1 MATEWEGTSVFEWLP
16 QAWQA
21 ELVDL
26 ADHYG
31 APLMRGIESSAPEY
45 LRQISSNR
53 QAEVCMVVRRPSGG
67 LLTMSKTFYPADVY
81 RLLTGGVEQDEPILD
96 ALRRETLEETGLATE
111 VVRFLAAVE
120 HRAEA
125 VPCFASFAFLV
136 HETGGTL
143 GALDPHER
151 VLGYRD
157 VAMAELPA
165 IIAQLSNLGSDSHPA
180 ITTSWRDWG
189 QFRIPIHQAVFDALR
204 EDAADGRV

>member
-1 MATEWEGTSVFEWLP
+1 MFAWLP
-16 QAWQA
+16 QAWQT

-26 ADHYG
+26 AERYG
-31 APLMRGIESSAPEY
+31 APLMRGVESSAPEY
-45 LRQISSNR
+45 LRQISSTR

-67 LLTMSKTFYPADVY
+67 LLTMSKTFYPPDVY
-81 RLLTGGVEQDEPILD
+81 RLLTGGVEPGEPILG
-96 ALRRETLEETGLATE
+96 ALRRETLEETGLQTE

-136 HETGGTL
+136 HETGGSL

-151 VLGYRD
+151 VQGYRE
-157 VAMAELPA
+157 VAVAELPA
-165 IIAQLSNLGSDSHPA
+165 IIAHFSNLGSDAHPA
-180 ITTSWRDWG
+180 ITASWRDWG
-189 QFRIPIHQAVFDALR
+189 RFRIPIHQAVFDALR